1 MALTKIGKEGI
12 TGISNASNATAITI
26 TSGEFVGIGTANPTV
41 PLHVSLA
48 TNTAAIF
55 TTSVGSQNA
64 DIVKVAAT
72 GSSTSANIKM
82 NVTSS
87 SAQAQIRLGGNNDI
101 YFNNTTSDTTR
112 LTIDGA
118 NGRLIQNGTGAIGG
132 AFYSHAWN
140 SVSGPQMGLNSTDAS
155 GNAHNYFIF
164 QREGTQRG
172 SISVSGSATAYN
184 TSSDYRMKEN
194 VDYTWDATARLK
206 QLKPARFNFIDDA
219 SNTLVDGFLA
229 HEVSLIVPEAITGT
243 KDAVEDIGTSTD
255 SNGVET
261 TNIKEIHAV
270 SGDTWVKTGTRPV
283 YQGID
288 QSKLVPLLIKTIQE
302 LEARI
307 TALEA

>member
-1 MALTKIGKEGI
+1 
-12 TGISNASNATAITI
+12 
-26 TSGEFVGIGTANPTV
+26 
-41 PLHVSLA
+41 
-48 TNTAAIF
+48 
-55 TTSVGSQNA
+55 
-64 DIVKVAAT
+64 
-72 GSSTSANIKM
+72 
-82 NVTSS
+82 
-87 SAQAQIRLGGNNDI
+87 
-101 YFNNTTSDTTR
+101 
-112 LTIDGA
+112 
-118 NGRLIQNGTGAIGG
+118 
-132 AFYSHAWN
+132 
-140 SVSGPQMGLNSTDAS
+140 MGLNSTDAS
-155 GNAHNYFIF
+155 GNAHNYFVF

-172 SISVSGSATAYN
+172 SITVSGSATAYN

-194 VDYTWDATARLK
+194 VDYTWDATTRLK
-206 QLKPARFNFIDDA
+206 QLKPARFNFIDDV

-229 HEVSLIVPEAITGT
+229 HEVSSIVPEAIIGT

-255 SNGVET
+255 SNGVEI